1 MTDVRRG
8 CDVADDNTLEV
19 GRPRVGFLADGDPA
33 TPPLPAQ
40 LVRTASDIE
49 LRLPWLDDQPS
60 DRHLQRWFSGDARW
74 GDDPDKS
81 QYRYAPPV
89 ALEFADALGRVV
101 LVGCW
106 SRGYR
111 RVFGLAGEG
120 RIGVTY
126 ALPGASNA
134 RRYLKIN
141 GLRSQ
146 IDGLGS
152 WYRHTVVVTKP
163 VLDEKSRVRAVDLH
177 AEAPAETPV
186 SRHLNLTLRPDFRVG
201 PGQRPD
207 DTVVSER
214 MLVETLVGRPRPWEE
229 HLSTHL
235 AVRDLLRVSSWRQLN
250 FLSHDA
256 TRDDDPLRSIDGAR
270 HGRQWHRVDTSS
282 TGIAG
287 AAPVDGSPFPF
298 LFTWEDVKA
307 PGVRTWIR
315 LRTDMG
321 RALGPLVGLLA
332 LRGSSVEA
340 HWSQL
345 GIGLEGLG
353 YVLARAAGVSRNK
366 ASDLSFEQRLMYV
379 AQDTSLPTGF
389 PVDDWVDLARQHYRA
404 VKHAD
409 RPLPPPDELADS
421 YYRGV
426 LLFRAWLAGRLGVPA
441 ARFEQRLTLD
451 PVARR
456 T

>member
-1 MTDVRRG
+1 
-8 CDVADDNTLEV
+8 VADDNVLEV

-40 LVRTASDIE
+40 LIRTAGGIE
-49 LRLPWLDDQPS
+49 LRLPWLEDQPAE
-60 DRHLQRWFSGDARW
+60 RQLERWFAGDAQW

-81 QYRYAPPV
+81 RYRYTPPE
-89 ALEFADALGRVV
+89 AFEFCDALGVVV

-111 RVFGLAGEG
+111 RTFGLAGEG
-120 RIGVTY
+120 HLGVTY

-134 RRYLKIN
+134 RRYAKVN

-152 WYRHTVVVTKP
+152 WYRRTVVVTKP
-163 VLDEKSRVRAVDLH
+163 VLDEKSRIRAVDLH

-186 SRHLNLTLRPDFRVG
+186 SRHLNLTLRPDFSYG
-201 PGQRPD
+201 PGESPD
-207 DTVVSER
+207 DTVVTER
-214 MLVETLVGRPRPWEE
+214 MLVQTLVGRPRHWDE
-229 HLSTHL
+229 HLASHVAL
-235 AVRDLLRVSSWRQLN
+235 RDLLRVSSWQQLN

-256 TRDDDPLRSIDGAR
+256 TRDDDPARTMDGAA
-270 HGRQWHRVDTSS
+270 HGRQWHHVDTTH
-282 TGIAG
+282 TGVAATPAG
-287 AAPVDGSPFPF
+287 LSPFPF
-298 LFTWEDVKA
+298 LFTWDDIKA
-307 PGVRTWIR
+307 PGVRTWMRI
-315 LRTDMG
+315 RTDME
-321 RALGPLVGLLA
+321 RAVEPLLGLLA

-345 GIGLEGLG
+345 GIGLEALG
-353 YVLARAAGVSRNK
+353 YLLARDAGMGRTK
-366 ASDLSFEQRLMYV
+366 AGGLTFEQRLRHV
-379 AQDTSLPTGF
+379 VEDIGLPIGF
-389 PVDDWVDLARQHYRA
+389 AVDDWIDMARQHYRA

-409 RPLPPPDELADS
+409 RRLPSAEELAAS

-426 LLFRAWLAGRLGVPA
+426 LLFRVWLAGRLGVPA
-441 ARFEQRLTLD
+441 AQFEQRLTLD

>member
-1 MTDVRRG
+1 VR
-8 CDVADDNTLEV
+8 DVADDNVLAV
-19 GRPRVGFLADGDPA
+19 GRPRVGFLADGDST

-40 LVRTASDIE
+40 LLRTASGIE
-49 LRLPWLDDQPS
+49 LRLPWLDERPS
-60 DRHLQRWFSGDARW
+60 DRKLERWFGGDAHW
-74 GDDPDKS
+74 GDDPDRS
-81 QYRYAPPV
+81 RYRYTPPE
-89 ALEFADALGRVV
+89 AFEFCDALGVVV

-111 RVFGLAGEG
+111 CKFGLACEG
-120 RIGVTY
+120 NIGVTY

-134 RRYLKIN
+134 GRYARVN

-152 WYRHTVVVTKP
+152 WYRRTVVVTKP
-163 VLDEKSRVRAVDLH
+163 VLDESSRIRAVDLH

-186 SRHLNLTLRPDFRVG
+186 SRRLNLTLRPDFRFG
-201 PGQRPD
+201 SGDSPD
-207 DTVVSER
+207 DTVVTER
-214 MLVETLVGRPRPWEE
+214 MLVQTLVGRPRPWDE
-229 HLSTHL
+229 HLASHIAL
-235 AVRDLLRVSSWRQLN
+235 RDLLRVSSWRQLN

-256 TRDDDPLRSIDGAR
+256 TRDDDSARTMDGAS
-270 HGRQWHRVDTSS
+270 HGRLWHRVDTTRTGVAAGPAGSS
-282 TGIAG
+282 
-287 AAPVDGSPFPF
+287 SLPF
-298 LFTWEDVKA
+298 LFTWDDVKA
-307 PGVRTWIR
+307 RGVRTWMRMRI
-315 LRTDMG
+315 DME
-321 RALGPLVGLLA
+321 RALEPLLGLLA

-345 GIGLEGLG
+345 GIGLEALG
-353 YVLARAAGVSRNK
+353 YLLAREAGMGRSK
-366 ASDLSFEQRLMYV
+366 AGELTFEQRLSKV
-379 AQDTSLPTGF
+379 VEDIELPIGF
-389 PVDDWVDLARQHYRA
+389 AVDDWIDLAREHYRA

-409 RPLPPPDELADS
+409 RRLPSSNELADS

-426 LLFRAWLAGRLGVPA
+426 LLFRVWLAGRLGVPA